1 MNIQMTSPMKSAGLV
16 RQQGSGNE
24 AFYSDVVT
32 EFLRLSARYLELDT
46 VAFEGNLIPC
56 KASAH

>member
-1 MNIQMTSPMKSAGLV
+1 MNIEMTSPTRSAGLA

-32 EFLRLSARYLELDT
+32 EFLRLSVRYLELDT
-46 VAFEGNLIPC
+46 VAIEGNLIPC
-56 KASAH
+56 KARAH